1 MTRFLALCLLLAACM
16 QAAAAATTA
25 AVATDD
31 PAAVAQINRIV
42 RDFQAAIVAR
52 DGKALEAMFLSHDNS
67 WLTVTS
73 AAIQVPAGKSRLRA
87 SHYKEFADFVANS
100 KLPVEERFYNVR
112 VHSNGSVGM
121 VYFDFDF
128 LVGGK
133 VTNKGSESWHLVLT
147 EEGWKISSMV
157 YSAG

>member
-16 QAAAAATTA
+16 QPAAATAAATA
-25 AVATDD
+25 ASDD

-42 RDFQAAIVAR
+42 QDFQAAIVAR
-52 DGKALEAMFLSHDNS
+52 DGKALEAMFLGHDNS

-73 AAIQVPAGKSRLRA
+73 AAIKVPAGKSRLRA
-87 SHYKEFADFVANS
+87 SNYKEFADFVANS
-100 KLPVEERFYNVR
+100 KRPVEERFYNVR

-128 LVGGK
+128 LVDGK

>member
-16 QAAAAATTA
+16 GPATAATS
-25 AVATDD
+25 DD
-31 PAAVAQINRIV
+31 PEALAQINRIAQQ
-42 RDFQAAIVAR
+42 FQAAIVAR
-52 DGKALEAMFLSHDNS
+52 DGKALEAMFLAHDNS
-67 WLTVTS
+67 WLTVAS
-73 AAIQVPAGKSRLRA
+73 AAIKVPPGKSRLRA

-128 LVGGK
+128 LVDGK

-147 EEGWKISSMV
+147 EDGWKISSMV